1 VLITMLP
8 FLNYENKMGDME
20 INCRA
25 EKMRLNLMKMNV
37 KQKQSS
43 IHLSTYTGGA
53 SERLQPWV
61 GDPCLVYQTVS
72 KQWNRDDALN
82 TQPTFKFGSIDNEK
96 APILFLETRVGNCF
110 HYAVMDLS
118 DPVLWKTLDTWKRKR
133 GLVLVRGLAAGVSV
147 GACPLT
153 DEAIAPFERYR
164 RKSKKVK
171 PGAFTGIAQSF
182 LQRGV
187 FEAHVAERLREEG
200 GDDGS
205 APVVEVQILSSAAI
219 RTGFVLS
226 DPCDTAGG
234 PPLSGVKQ
242 TARNDNRTL
251 GLPLVTMGTLHKAS
265 EFVRSSTT
273 ASSMKPDTPVL
284 GSPVDIKRFLEL
296 SRVEGTF
303 GFGHFRVDGR
313 IVLSMRLQSGAAQIY
328 WLADSA
334 DPSLWAAID
343 VMKKN
348 QEVGFM
354 LEEGRQSVFVRWD
367 LPPNHEDIRVLR
379 AESLSHPGGLCDA
392 ALELA
397 NSGLVEA
404 NATTDIPG
412 IELKYVHVNV
422 LASESVHHMLQA
434 IQASLPDRATE
445 RRDQFEADITS
456 AGHSLH

>member
-1 VLITMLP
+1 M
-8 FLNYENKMGDME
+8 K
-20 INCRA
+20 IN
-25 EKMRLNLMKMNV
+25 L

-43 IHLSTYTGGA
+43 IHLSTYTGRA
-53 SERLQPWV
+53 SDLLKPWV

-72 KQWNRDDALN
+72 KQWNNDDALN

-133 GLVLVRGLAAGVSV
+133 GLVLVRALAAGVSV

-164 RKSKKVK
+164 RKSKKAK
-171 PGAFTGIAQSF
+171 RGAFTGIAQSF

-187 FEAHVAERLREEG
+187 FEAHVSEQLREEG
-200 GDDGS
+200 RDDGS
-205 APVVEVQILSSAAI
+205 VPVVEVQILSSAAI
-219 RTGFVLS
+219 RTGFLLS
-226 DPCDTAGG
+226 DPHDSAGG
-234 PPLSGVKQ
+234 PARSGVNR
-242 TARNDNRTL
+242 TARNDDNRML
-251 GLPLVTMGTLHKAS
+251 GLPLVSIGTLHRAS
-265 EFVRSSTT
+265 EFARISTT
-273 ASSMKPDTPVL
+273 ASAMKPDTPVL
-284 GSPVDIKRFLEL
+284 GSPVDMKRYLDL

-348 QEVGFM
+348 REVGFM
-354 LEEGRQSVFVRWD
+354 LEEGRQSAFVRWD
-367 LPPNHEDIRVLR
+367 LPPSDEDIRVLR
-379 AESLSHPGGLCDA
+379 AESLGHPGGLSNA
-392 ALELA
+392 AVELA
-397 NSGLVEA
+397 SSGQVEA

-412 IELKYVHVNV
+412 VELKYVHVNV
-422 LASESVHHMLQA
+422 LASESVQHLLQA
-434 IQASLPDRATE
+434 LQTAVPDRAKQRT
-445 RRDQFEADITS
+445 DKFDDAMMS
-456 AGHSLH
+456 AGNVLH